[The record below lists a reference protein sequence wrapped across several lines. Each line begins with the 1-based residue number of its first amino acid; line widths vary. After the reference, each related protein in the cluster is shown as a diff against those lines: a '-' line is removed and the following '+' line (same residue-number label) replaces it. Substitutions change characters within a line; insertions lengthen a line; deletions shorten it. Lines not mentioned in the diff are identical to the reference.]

1 MLPNRVCSKNVCSET
16 ANAVVPPPYQLRDQ
30 TTEPGFGGTVAEL
43 APGRVPYAGL
53 VAGNKRHDPPST
65 PESPGLPAT
74 GCRVTGVGSDA
85 E

>member
-43 APGRVPYAGL
+43 SGRRCAAGFGL
-53 VAGNKRHDPPST
+53 SLA
-65 PESPGLPAT
+65 ESPTQG
-74 GCRVTGVGSDA
+74 
-85 E
+85 